1 MKFALPIG
9 ISFYTLQAVSYL
21 IDVYYEKIE
30 ADDNLGRLALYL
42 SFFSNPFGRPGLPL
56 FSDCQSPL
64 PGEAIGIQER
74 YLRPSAADVGII

>member
-42 SFFSNPFGRPGLPL
+42 SFFSNPVGRTCLPL
-56 FSDCQSPL
+56 LADC
-64 PGEAIGIQER
+64 
-74 YLRPSAADVGII
+74 